1 MVQTGFLKDT
11 PYVQNYTVKMVSWG
25 KTLHV
30 KPVLRRVY
38 IYTQSH
44 VYKQDV
50 FKCHVF
56 LQDTNSQVM
65 FLYKTLWFSKACP
78 LKPFL
83 RHMSGLKTC
92 LCVLDCVC
100 SGSIFFYFYCFRHV
114 YCKDMS
120 YI

>member
-1 MVQTGFLKDT
+1 MDNIGIKTF
-11 PYVQNYTVKMVSWG
+11 TVKMVSWE
-25 KTLHV
+25 KTVHV

-65 FLYKTLWFSKACP
+65 FLCKTLWFCKTRL

-83 RHMSGLKTC
+83 RHVWSEDVSLC
-92 LCVLDCVC
+92 LRLCL
-100 SGSIFFYFYCFRHV
+100 
-114 YCKDMS
+114 
-120 YI
+120 